1 MSPPRTAVPKPAAPR
16 ANCVGGRR
24 VQRPAARGASCG
36 GVGRAAAAGAAV
48 VEPVRPTMLPAA
60 SSNVAEQVSRRF
72 MRVFPPRCD
81 GSMGAPET
89 CGPPRVASPYPP
101 VNDANLLLSHLLL
114 NPSVDNVQTAAYVGV
129 QPIGCG
135 RGVRVAD

>member
-1 MSPPRTAVPKPAAPR
+1 MSPPRTAVPQSAAPR
-16 ANCVGGRR
+16 ANGV
-24 VQRPAARGASCG
+24 G
-36 GVGRAAAAGAAV
+36 GVGAGAAEAAV

-60 SSNVAEQVSRRF
+60 SSNVAEQVSRHF

-114 NPSVDNVQTAAYVGV
+114 NSLVDNVQTAAYGGV
-129 QPIGCG
+129 QPIG
-135 RGVRVAD
+135 